1 MVSIDKF
8 RNMAL
13 AFEEAEEQPHFEKA
27 SFRVNKKIFATL
39 NVTAKTAVLK
49 FSEIEQSVFGAYDK
63 TIIYPVNGAW
73 GKQGWTIVELSKV
86 KKEVLK
92 DALAT
97 SYCNVA
103 PKKLSEKY
111 KN

>member
-1 MVSIDKF
+1 MISIESF
-8 RNMAL
+8 RKIAL
-13 AFEEAEEQPHFEKA
+13 GFEEAEEQPHFEKA

-39 NVTAKTAVLK
+39 DVKLK
-49 FSEIEQSVFGAYDK
+49 SVVIKLSEIEQSVFGAFDK

-73 GKQGWTIVELSKV
+73 GKQGWTVVELAKV

-92 DALAT
+92 DALKT

-103 PKKLSEKY
+103 PKRLSEKC
-111 KN
+111 KI